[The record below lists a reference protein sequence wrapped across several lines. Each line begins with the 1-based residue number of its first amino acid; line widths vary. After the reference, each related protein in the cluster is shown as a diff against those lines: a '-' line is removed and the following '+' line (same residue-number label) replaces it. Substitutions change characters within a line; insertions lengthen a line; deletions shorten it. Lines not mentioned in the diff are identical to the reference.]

1 MWKPAINRALSAQM
15 GSVNVFE
22 DLEGQVA
29 VVTGG
34 ARGLGLS
41 MARALGKG
49 RVKIALLDILTE
61 VKDSAETIQRDL
73 EVESLGVVADVTND
87 RSVAAAFAEVGRT
100 LGSPTI
106 LINAAGITV
115 WEDSIDVSQESW
127 QRVID
132 INLTGTFLCCQALAR
147 ACKAAD
153 KGGVI
158 VNVSSM
164 SARVVNLPQ
173 HQASYHASKAGV
185 EMLTKALAV
194 EWAPVGIRVNAIAPG
209 YMLSEMTRQFTT
221 ANPEL
226 AERWRNM
233 IPAGRM
239 GEPADLEALV
249 VFLCSSKSSYL
260 IGQSI
265 VIDGAYTA
273 V

>member
-1 MWKPAINRALSAQM
+1 MLSAAPK
-15 GSVNVFE
+15 GWTKVFE
-22 DLEGQVA
+22 DLADQVA
-29 VVTGG
+29 VITGG

-41 MARALGKG
+41 MARGLARWGT
-49 RVKIALLDILTE
+49 KIALLDVLSE
-61 VKDSAETIQRDL
+61 VKNSAAAVQREL
-73 EVESLGVVADVTND
+73 AVESVGVVADVTVD
-87 RSVAAAFAEVGRT
+87 RSVDEAFGEVHRV
-100 LGSPTI
+100 LGSPSI
-106 LINAAGITV
+106 LINAAGITI

-147 ACKAAD
+147 ACTAAGT
-153 KGGVI
+153 GGVI

-194 EWAPVGIRVNAIAPG
+194 EWAPIGIRVNAIAPG

-249 VFLCSSKSSYL
+249 VFLCSTRSSYL
-260 IGQSI
+260 LGQSI

>member
-1 MWKPAINRALSAQM
+1 VDAGSNKTLSAQM
-15 GSVNVFE
+15 GWTKVFE

-29 VVTGG
+29 VITGG

-41 MARALGKG
+41 MAQALAKWGT
-49 RVKIALLDILTE
+49 KIALLDVLPE
-61 VKDSAETIQRDL
+61 VKNSAETLQREL
-73 EVESLGVVADVTND
+73 AVASVGVVADVTD
-87 RSVAAAFAEVGRT
+87 DGSVAAAFAEVGRALDT
-100 LGSPTI
+100 PSI

-115 WEDSIDVSQESW
+115 WEDSIEIAKESW

-147 ACKAAD
+147 ACTSAG

-158 VNVSSM
+158 LNVSSM
-164 SARVVNLPQ
+164 SAQIVNVPQ

-185 EMLTKALAV
+185 DMLTKALAV
-194 EWAPVGIRVNAIAPG
+194 EWAPIGIRVNAIAPG
-209 YMLSEMTRQFTT
+209 YMLSEMTRQFTA

-226 AERWRNM
+226 AEQWRSM

-249 VFLCSSKSSYL
+249 VFLCSARSSYL
-260 IGQSI
+260 MGQSV